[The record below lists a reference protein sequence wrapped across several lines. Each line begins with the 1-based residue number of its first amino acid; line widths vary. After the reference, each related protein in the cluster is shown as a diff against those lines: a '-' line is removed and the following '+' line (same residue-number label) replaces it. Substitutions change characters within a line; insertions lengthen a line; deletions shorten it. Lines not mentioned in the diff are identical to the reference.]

1 MIQNQNIIDSTATDE
16 YEALNIDDII
26 PDVQNIIKE
35 DITKLG
41 GSEDQIKTLTSNFKK
56 DPLGSLESGIF
67 HNIVER
73 VQLQYRLNDIE
84 NEKAQME
91 ATIKQLRDD
100 LKSKPQ
106 ETVQRIKK
114 VSNSAHT
121 MDSVPSGYSSQDTG
135 SKKAGAALL
144 YG

>member
-1 MIQNQNIIDSTATDE
+1 
-16 YEALNIDDII
+16 
-26 PDVQNIIKE
+26 
-35 DITKLG
+35 
-41 GSEDQIKTLTSNFKK
+41 
-56 DPLGSLESGIF
+56 
-67 HNIVER
+67 
-73 VQLQYRLNDIE
+73 
-84 NEKAQME
+84 ME

-135 SKKAGAALL
+135 SKKAGASLL